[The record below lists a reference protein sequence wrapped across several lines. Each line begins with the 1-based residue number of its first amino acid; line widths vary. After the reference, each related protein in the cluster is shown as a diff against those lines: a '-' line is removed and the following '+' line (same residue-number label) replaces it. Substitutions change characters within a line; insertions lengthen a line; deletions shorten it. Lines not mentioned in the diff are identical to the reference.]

1 MSLALVLSLVVLIG
15 AAIIVARMVFGD
27 EPQTATGDGRSRR
40 DSAISQDL
48 AAGDLEAVRWP
59 REPTWLERQ
68 RWKRSPEGRLMARQQ
83 VQTGKDAQVRWWQR
97 TRSGLS
103 LLLLS
108 VALGAALAAA
118 VGVLA
123 VVMVLLLER
132 AVG

>member
-1 MSLALVLSLVVLIG
+1 
-15 AAIIVARMVFGD
+15 
-27 EPQTATGDGRSRR
+27 
-40 DSAISQDL
+40 
-48 AAGDLEAVRWP
+48 
-59 REPTWLERQ
+59 
-68 RWKRSPEGRLMARQQ
+68 MARQQ
-83 VQTGKDAQVRWWQR
+83 VQTGKAAQVRWWQR

-123 VVMVLLLER
+123 VVLVLLLER